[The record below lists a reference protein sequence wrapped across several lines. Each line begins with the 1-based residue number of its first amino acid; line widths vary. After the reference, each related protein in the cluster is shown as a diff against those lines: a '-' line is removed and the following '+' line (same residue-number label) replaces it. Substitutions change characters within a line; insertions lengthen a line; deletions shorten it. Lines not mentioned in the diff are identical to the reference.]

1 MDIGALRLEYTTLLT
16 QADTIHRT
24 AKLQGRAMT
33 LGELG
38 QMDALLDR
46 MSEIRTEAELFGHTL

>member
-1 MDIGALRLEYTTLLT
+1 
-16 QADTIHRT
+16 
-24 AKLQGRAMT
+24 MT